1 MRPTARYEDER
12 ETEILRR
19 LEAVQARLREPVL
32 PDRDEMRRLARNL
45 VELVEELRR
54 GRAES

>member
-1 MRPTARYEDER
+1 MRPAPGCEDER

-19 LEAVQARLREPVL
+19 LEAVQARLRGPAQ
-32 PDRDEMRRLARNL
+32 PDRDELRRLARNL

>member
-1 MRPTARYEDER
+1 MRPTPSCRDER

-19 LEAVQARLREPVL
+19 LEAVQTRLREPAA
-32 PDRDEMRRLARNL
+32 PDRDELRRLARSL

>member
-1 MRPTARYEDER
+1 MRPAQSARDDR
-12 ETEILRR
+12 EAEILHE
-19 LEAVQARLREPVL
+19 LEALQQRLRQESL
-32 PDRDEMRRLARNL
+32 SDREELRRLARGL

>member
-1 MRPTARYEDER
+1 MRPTPRSEDER

-19 LEAVQARLREPVL
+19 LEAVQARLREPAL
-32 PDRDEMRRLARNL
+32 PDRDELRRLARKL